1 MTLIR
6 FALCALALG
15 CLSPAWAINKCTDA
29 NGKVSFQ
36 DAPCVG
42 EGEKIDVRPT
52 TRGATPVPPAAAPVA
67 GGSKVT
73 APMPGT
79 ILGVNV
85 KEGEAVKAGQ
95 ALFVL
100 EAMKMES
107 DVVAPVDGTVRGISV
122 SKGASVSAGDLLC
135 SVL

>member
-1 MTLIR
+1 MRNFLVNVNGTQYEVAVEEIDGK
-6 FALCALALG
+6 AA
-15 CLSPAWAINKCTDA
+15 PAAKP
-29 NGKVSFQ
+29 
-36 DAPCVG
+36 APAAA
-42 EGEKIDVRPT
+42 PP
-52 TRGATPVPPAAAPVA
+52 AAPAAAPVA

>member
-1 MTLIR
+1 MRNFLV
-6 FALCALALG
+6 
-15 CLSPAWAINKCTDA
+15 NV
-29 NGKVSFQ
+29 NGTQYEVAVEEIDGKA
-36 DAPCVG
+36 APVA
-42 EGEKIDVRPT
+42 KPVQ
-52 TRGATPVPPAAAPVA
+52 ATPVAAPVAAPVA

-95 ALFVL
+95 TIFVL

-122 SKGASVSAGDLLC
+122 AKGASVSAGDLLC
-135 SVL
+135 SIL

>member
-1 MTLIR
+1 MRNFLVNVNGTQYEVAVEEIDGKT
-6 FALCALALG
+6 A
-15 CLSPAWAINKCTDA
+15 PAAKPA
-29 NGKVSFQ
+29 Q
-36 DAPCVG
+36 AAAPV
-42 EGEKIDVRPT
+42 
-52 TRGATPVPPAAAPVA
+52 AAPVAAAPVA
-67 GGSKVT
+67 GGSKIT

-79 ILGVNV
+79 ILGVSV

-95 ALFVL
+95 TLFVL

-122 SKGASVSAGDLLC
+122 AKGASVSAGDVLC

>member
-1 MTLIR
+1 M
-6 FALCALALG
+6 
-15 CLSPAWAINKCTDA
+15 
-29 NGKVSFQ
+29 
-36 DAPCVG
+36 
-42 EGEKIDVRPT
+42 
-52 TRGATPVPPAAAPVA
+52 A

-107 DVVAPVDGTVRGISV
+107 DVVAPVDGTIRGISV

>member
-1 MTLIR
+1 MRNFLVNVNGTQYEVAVEEIDGK
-6 FALCALALG
+6 AA
-15 CLSPAWAINKCTDA
+15 PAAKP
-29 NGKVSFQ
+29 
-36 DAPCVG
+36 AP
-42 EGEKIDVRPT
+42 
-52 TRGATPVPPAAAPVA
+52 AAAPAAAPVA
-67 GGSKVT
+67 AAAGATKVT

-95 ALFVL
+95 TIFVL

-122 SKGASVSAGDLLC
+122 AKGASVSAGDLLC
-135 SVL
+135 SIL

>member
-1 MTLIR
+1 MRNFLVNVNGTQYEVAVEEIDGK
-6 FALCALALG
+6 AA
-15 CLSPAWAINKCTDA
+15 PAAKPA
-29 NGKVSFQ
+29 
-36 DAPCVG
+36 
-42 EGEKIDVRPT
+42 
-52 TRGATPVPPAAAPVA
+52 PAAAPTAAPVA
-67 GGSKVT
+67 AAAGATKVT

-95 ALFVL
+95 TIFVL

-122 SKGASVSAGDLLC
+122 AKGASVSAGDLLC
-135 SVL
+135 SIL